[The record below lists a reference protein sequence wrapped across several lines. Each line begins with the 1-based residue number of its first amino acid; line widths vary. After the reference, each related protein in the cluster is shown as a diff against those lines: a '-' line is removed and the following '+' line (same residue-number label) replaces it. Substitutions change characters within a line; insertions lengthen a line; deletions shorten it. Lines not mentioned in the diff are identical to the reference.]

1 MVISQNQFFGIES
14 IFRVMGIIESLG
26 FLCTLIYLYFVMRQD
41 HRAWYWSMSGSIFIA
56 YSCITSQLYIQ
67 GMLYIF
73 YLAIAVIGL
82 RSWRYSDL
90 KTIQVNQ
97 MKFKYHL
104 IFLFVTIC
112 LGFILGFVFTRFT
125 EQQLPY
131 LDGIISIS
139 AVGCTV
145 LVVSKFRENWLYWM
159 LINASSA
166 YLYASQGLWVFVV
179 MSIVLFFVAIRGF
192 FFWNKEV

>member
-1 MVISQNQFFGIES
+1 MVISQNQFFGTET
-14 IFRVMGIIESLG
+14 IFGVMGIVESLG

-41 HRAWYWSMSGSIFIA
+41 HRAWYWSILGSIFIA

-67 GMLYIF
+67 GMLYLF
-73 YLAIAVIGL
+73 YLTIAVIGL
-82 RSWRYSDL
+82 RSWRDSDSQ
-90 KTIQVNQ
+90 TIQVNQ
-97 MKFKYHL
+97 MKFKHHL
-104 IFLFVTIC
+104 IFLFATIF
-112 LGFILGFVFTRFT
+112 LGIILGFVFTRYT
-125 EQQLPY
+125 EQHLPY

-159 LINASSA
+159 IINASSA
-166 YLYASQGLWVFVV
+166 YLYASQGLWIFVI

-192 FFWNKEV
+192 FLWKK